1 MWNVVKKYSKRYFI
15 DAMSYMAL
23 GLFASLLIGTI
34 IGSLSDVFSLNFLQK
49 DIVINNVTYK
59 DGIVGIVKSSYV
71 YGAAIGVAMAYGL
84 KKDPLV
90 IFSSCATGAVGAI
103 YGGPVGAYLGSLF
116 GMEIGGLVSKKTP
129 IDIVLTPLCVV
140 VVGSLFGVYLGIP
153 VNSFMKALGEFVN
166 NVSTYR
172 PFFSSIII
180 SVVVGM
186 VLTMPLSSAALCSM
200 IGITGLAGGAATIGC
215 CCQMVGFAV
224 QSYRDNKIS
233 GVVSVGIGTSMLQF
247 SNCLKKP
254 IIWVPT
260 IISSAILA
268 PIGTCLFGITN
279 DTPVLC
285 GMGTCGF
292 TGLFGAYDSMIKSNA
307 VVETILILLLI
318 CVIAPAFLSW
328 LFDFILRK
336 LKLIKDNDLLIV
348 SLDKKDKKEKL
359 KLKK

>member
-1 MWNVVKKYSKRYFI
+1 MWKVIKRYSKRYFI

-34 IGSLSDVFSLNFLQK
+34 IGAIADIPFLNFLK
-49 DIVINNVTYK
+49 NEFVINGVTYK
-59 DGIVGIVKSSYV
+59 EGVVGIVKSSYT

-103 YGGPVGAYLGSLF
+103 CGGPVGAYLGGLF
-116 GMEIGGLVSKKTP
+116 GMELGGLVSKKTP
-129 IDIVLTPLCVV
+129 VDIVVTPLCVV
-140 VVGSLFGVYLGIP
+140 VIGCLCGRYLGVP
-153 VNSFMKALGEFVN
+153 VNSFMKALGAFIEMA
-166 NVSTYR
+166 STYQ
-172 PFFSSIII
+172 PILSAIII

-215 CCQMVGFAV
+215 CCQMVGFAI

-260 IISSAILA
+260 ILTSAILG
-268 PIGTCLFGITN
+268 PIGACWFGIIN
-279 DTPVLC
+279 NTPILC
-285 GMGTCGF
+285 GMGTCGL
-292 TGLFGAYDSMIKSNA
+292 TGLFGAYDAMAVSNSPFD
-307 VVETILILLLI
+307 TILIILLI
-318 CVIAPAFLSW
+318 CVLLPGLLTC
-328 LFDFILRK
+328 LFDLILRK
-336 LKLIKDNDLLIV
+336 FNLIKDNDLLIV
-348 SLDKKDKKEKL
+348 STDKKEK
-359 KLKK
+359 

>member
-1 MWNVVKKYSKRYFI
+1 MWKIVKKYSKRYFI

-34 IGSLSDVFSLNFLQK
+34 IGAIADIPFLGFLK
-49 DIVINNVTYK
+49 NNLFINGVTYK
-59 DGIVGIVKSSYV
+59 EGIVGIIKSSYV

-103 YGGPVGAYLGSLF
+103 CGGPVGAYLGGLF

-129 IDIVLTPLCVV
+129 VDIVVTPLCVV
-140 VVGSLFGVYLGIP
+140 VIGCLCGRYLGVP
-153 VNSFMKALGEFVN
+153 VNSFMKALGAFIETA
-166 NVSTYR
+166 STYQ
-172 PFFSSIII
+172 PILSAIII

-215 CCQMVGFAV
+215 CCQMVGFAI
-224 QSYRDNKIS
+224 QSYKDNKIS

-260 IISSAILA
+260 ILSSAILG
-268 PIGTCLFGITN
+268 PIGACLLGIIN
-279 DTPVLC
+279 DTPILC
-285 GMGTCGF
+285 GMGTCGL
-292 TGLFGAYDSMIKSNA
+292 TGLFGAYDAMVKTMPI
-307 VVETILILLLI
+307 VDTLLIILLI
-318 CVIAPAFLSW
+318 CVLLPAVLTW
-328 LFDFILRK
+328 VFDYILRK
-336 LKLIKDNDLLIV
+336 FKLIEDNDLKII
-348 SLDKKDKKEKL
+348 STDKK
-359 KLKK
+359 